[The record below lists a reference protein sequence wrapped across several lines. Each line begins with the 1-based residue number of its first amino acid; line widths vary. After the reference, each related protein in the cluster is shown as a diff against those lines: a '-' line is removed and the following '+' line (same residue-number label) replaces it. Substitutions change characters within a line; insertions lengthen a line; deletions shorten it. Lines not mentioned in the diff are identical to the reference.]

1 MGKWCN
7 DIDKNL
13 IFETSR
19 NVLIENAKHTPKEYE
34 IELFNRQFLQ
44 FANVFPADKFIDTE
58 FFTES
63 LNVNKGDEFLEIGV
77 GSGITSVITAIKGAN
92 VTGVDINPDAI
103 ENAKANAKLHQ
114 VEANTNFLVSD
125 LFENIENK
133 VFDIIYWNVPFC
145 FVEVDNLSVL
155 EKSVF
160 DYHYN
165 SIHKFIAEAQKHL
178 KENGKI
184 FIGFSN
190 TIGSP
195 EKLFNFLYEANFKSI
210 SIESQKNVNW
220 NEISFDLTLFKI
232 QNQ

>member
-19 NVLIENAKHTPKEYE
+19 NVVVENSKHTPKEYS
-34 IELFNRQFLQ
+34 IEMFNKKFIQ
-44 FANVFPADKFIDTE
+44 FAGVFPSDKFADTE
-58 FFTES
+58 FFTE
-63 LNVNKGDEFLEIGV
+63 NINIKQGDDFLEIGV
-77 GSGITSVITAIKGAN
+77 GSGITSVMAALKGAN

-103 ENAKANAKLHQ
+103 ENAKVNAKLHK
-114 VEANTNFLVSD
+114 VETVTNFIVSD
-125 LFENIENK
+125 LFENIEGK
-133 VFDIIYWNVPFC
+133 LFDIIYWNVPFC
-145 FVEVDNLSVL
+145 FVEVDDLSVL

-160 DYHYN
+160 DYHYH
-165 SIHKFIAEAQKHL
+165 SIHKFIAESNRHL

-195 EKLFNFLYEANFKSI
+195 EKLFTFIYEANFKSI
-210 SIESQKNVNW
+210 SIVAQKNVHW
-220 NEISFDLTLFKI
+220 NGIVFDLTLFQI
-232 QNQ
+232 